1 MPDSI
6 KQYHTIGCC
15 GIDCGLCP
23 RYHAKGDSAC
33 PGCGGPDFKLKHPS
47 CGFLTC
53 CAIKHGLEVCAECEE
68 FPCKRFDSERQGYDS
83 FVTHQQVF
91 PNQAAIKSE
100 GLCCFLEKQHQR
112 IGILKHYLEHYDDG
126 RSKGFFCLATALLP
140 IEHLIKT
147 EREVGQTAHTADV
160 QSRCKALRTQ
170 LEAEADNL
178 GIELK
183 LRTKA

>member
-1 MPDSI
+1 
-6 KQYHTIGCC
+6 
-15 GIDCGLCP
+15 
-23 RYHAKGDSAC
+23 
-33 PGCGGPDFKLKHPS
+33 
-47 CGFLTC
+47 
-53 CAIKHGLEVCAECEE
+53 
-68 FPCKRFDSERQGYDS
+68 
-83 FVTHQQVF
+83 VTHQQVF
-91 PNQAAIKSE
+91 PKQAAIKSE

-126 RSKGFFCLATALLP
+126 RSKGFFCLATALFP

-160 QSRCKALRTQ
+160 KSRCKALRTK